1 MLMYVWWVHCSTK
14 TMDDP
19 RTVTVMGLLQHCNS
33 SELKELLNEDARLEF
48 IIRDSQLV
56 KQQEGEK
63 DMLLASNKSLAEYN
77 LTWEPKISSR
87 KQKLVEL
94 YQIGSQLER
103 SQEEKEKRMEE
114 QGDSITLDTAI
125 GLLQS
130 ATLQAEEESEQL
142 ADKFLDRALDVDT
155 FVEEFQQRRKMAHL
169 RKVKADKMK
178 ELVAKQKH
186 SAHQHGIS
194 THIRPAPPLPSYVT
208 HSSSA
213 NPPPY
218 PIQNA
223 PGNLPYPIF
232 PPNNASSM
240 PYPIYPNCNVYDPR
254 M

>member
-1 MLMYVWWVHCSTK
+1 
-14 TMDDP
+14 
-19 RTVTVMGLLQHCNS
+19 
-33 SELKELLNEDARLEF
+33 
-48 IIRDSQLV
+48 
-56 KQQEGEK
+56 
-63 DMLLASNKSLAEYN
+63 MLLASNKSLAEYN
-77 LTWEPKISSR
+77 LSWEPKLNAG

-94 YQIGSQLER
+94 YQSASQLER

-186 SAHQHGIS
+186 NVQQIANHV
-194 THIRPAPPLPSYVT
+194 RPAPPPPTYSTNQPLLN
-208 HSSSA
+208 SS
-213 NPPPY
+213 PLPPY
-218 PIQNA
+218 PMPSA
-223 PGNLPYPIF
+223 AGNLPYPIF
-232 PPNNASSM
+232 PPNNAPSM
-240 PYPIYPNCNVYDPR
+240 PYPMFPNSSMYPPR
-254 M
+254 F